1 MVVPRRHS
9 VKAARAIAKLYLSD
23 MARLFQITQRI
34 VNGRKA
40 YARQEPLRRRKNV
53 VGREMIVGVTN
64 DRQNDLALPR
74 QTQILNFLH
83 KTLEPRSAVSVG
95 ASYVKN

>member
-9 VKAARAIAKLYLSD
+9 VKAARAVAKLYLGD

-83 KTLEPRSAVSVG
+83 KTLELCHTVSVAG
-95 ASYVKN
+95 SQVKN